1 MYPHT
6 TLTNHCRT
14 PMDIIDSRL
23 SHCYS
28 LSYTPEG
35 HNNLNNKEASFYE
48 TMTVLYSSVG
58 EKKLTALLI
67 MLAREQLF
75 SSFHGSYEF
84 LEGMVF

>member
-6 TLTNHCRT
+6 TLTNHCKT

-35 HNNLNNKEASFYE
+35 HTNLNNKEASFYE
-48 TMTVLYSSVG
+48 TMAMLYSSVG
-58 EKKLTALLI
+58 GKKLTLTLLI
-67 MLAREQLF
+67 MLTRERTV
-75 SSFHGSYEF
+75 
-84 LEGMVF
+84 VFFISWLL